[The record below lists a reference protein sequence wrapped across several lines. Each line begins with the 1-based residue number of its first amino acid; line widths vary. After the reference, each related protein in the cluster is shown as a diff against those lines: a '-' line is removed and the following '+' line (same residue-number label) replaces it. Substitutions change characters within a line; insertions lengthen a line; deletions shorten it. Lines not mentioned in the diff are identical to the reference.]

1 MQVPLP
7 WPLSPWRHFRWSIL
21 IIHLRSGL
29 DHHRQTVE
37 VPPSARTQDRRGVW
51 PAVHSQYSKTGR
63 ARALPP
69 TSPTGPQLPRY
80 LYLPPRR

>member
-1 MQVPLP
+1 MQVALP
-7 WPLSPWRHFRWSIL
+7 WPLSPWRHFRWRIL

-51 PAVHSQYSKTGR
+51 PAVNSQKRVGLVLSR
-63 ARALPP
+63 LPP
-69 TSPTGPQLPRY
+69 TGPHV
-80 LYLPPRR
+80 PRR